1 MAEREFSGDYIL
13 GQWPMVARPGSVPGV
28 QEPGK
33 WPAPPPTVPP
43 PAPRQLLWHPETL
56 MLAEYLAPLHLQLQ
70 LPQLNTCP
78 AGHAGSR
85 EGGTTVA
92 RDAQRESLLP
102 ESGDRAAGRR
112 KSIRCWQQ
120 FYERG
125 SPERCCS
132 GRCLGSRQ
140 VLVEKREAR

>member
-1 MAEREFSGDYIL
+1 
-13 GQWPMVARPGSVPGV
+13 
-28 QEPGK
+28 
-33 WPAPPPTVPP
+33 
-43 PAPRQLLWHPETL
+43 
-56 MLAEYLAPLHLQLQ
+56 MLAEHLAPLHLQLQ

-85 EGGTTVA
+85 EGGPAVA
-92 RDAQRESLLP
+92 RDAQRESSLQ
-102 ESGDRAAGRR
+102 ESGDGAAGRR
-112 KSIRCWQQ
+112 KSIRYWRQ

-140 VLVEKREAR
+140 VLVEEREVR